1 MIVGVLLRRLDD
13 GEGSFAEVSAAI
25 DRLELLD
32 PPSTWLWSDPQKRF
46 GALLGA
52 TPISTTS
59 STRSGEDAAPARP
72 LPRAAWRRRWLWRGD
87 PTKGHGQH
95 ALATHANPLAHATRP
110 PLDTRRQTPRPR
122 RASAV
127 SVDEQAKPCCGSE
140 PQADHVQR
148 PISRRS
154 EPHQYERHPST
165 VLSGGA
171 LKAAERTLCSAMSAY
186 VELGYSGCPARR
198 SSARREWM
206 SRTLCR

>member
-95 ALATHANPLAHATRP
+95 ALATHANPLAHATDPRWTRDVRHPAHVAHP
-110 PLDTRRQTPRPR
+110 PSLWT
-122 RASAV
+122 
-127 SVDEQAKPCCGSE
+127 
-140 PQADHVQR
+140 
-148 PISRRS
+148 SRRNRVVALS
-154 EPHQYERHPST
+154 HKQTTCSDPSL
-165 VLSGGA
+165 VGLN
-171 LKAAERTLCSAMSAY
+171 RTSTS
-186 VELGYSGCPARR
+186 V
-198 SSARREWM
+198 
-206 SRTLCR
+206 T